1 MTVSEC
7 ARIQGYL
14 SKYYNWHID
23 EKHNYFMLGNTMSI
37 CVFQRLLIAALRCIG
52 FHVPDPWLNGDA
64 QEALR
69 EDARND
75 FHPPAKWDRLHQ
87 SAIHFRNNPPP
98 APVLPPNCG
107 SNRLKHSPNSCGH
120 IYDPETNGQGL
131 EFQHLPSEWKC
142 PSCGTLGSENYS
154 DENAISPYGDMW
166 VCTYTK
172 PRPLNKIDR
181 YMTKDHNL
189 TRTIP
194 NVPNNIPHI
203 KPIVYEEDQEAQHAD
218 DAESPRSTTS
228 SRIAAS
234 EAPSYATELG
244 SDDESSNQPLNQPAE
259 SADNIRQRSTA
270 VDPLL
275 SPLSL

>member
-1 MTVSEC
+1 
-7 ARIQGYL
+7 
-14 SKYYNWHID
+14 
-23 EKHNYFMLGNTMSI
+23 
-37 CVFQRLLIAALRCIG
+37 
-52 FHVPDPWLNGDA
+52 
-64 QEALR
+64 
-69 EDARND
+69 
-75 FHPPAKWDRLHQ
+75 
-87 SAIHFRNNPPP
+87 
-98 APVLPPNCG
+98 
-107 SNRLKHSPNSCGH
+107 
-120 IYDPETNGQGL
+120 
-131 EFQHLPSEWKC
+131 
-142 PSCGTLGSENYS
+142 
-154 DENAISPYGDMW
+154 
-166 VCTYTK
+166 
-172 PRPLNKIDR
+172 
-181 YMTKDHNL
+181 MTKDHNL